1 MWVGPSGSFTSS
13 SVLLEESASQLLA
26 ESYHGQQLKLA
37 CHSTEK
43 QLWLSKSECLLV
55 KIE

>member
-13 SVLLEESASQLLA
+13 SVLLDESASQLLA
-26 ESYHGQQLKLA
+26 ESYHGQQLKLT